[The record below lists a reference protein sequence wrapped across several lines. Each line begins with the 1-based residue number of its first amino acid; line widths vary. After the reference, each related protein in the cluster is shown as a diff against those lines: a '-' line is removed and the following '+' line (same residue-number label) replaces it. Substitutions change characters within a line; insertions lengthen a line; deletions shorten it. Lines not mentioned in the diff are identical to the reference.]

1 MATVDPLPISG
12 QTVPVDLDSGKAFQ
26 EQLDRKL
33 QPFIDKFL
41 ASQNPA
47 DLEAPIDEKG
57 LADNEDA
64 LKQVADN
71 LGVDSN
77 SLVQK
82 AQDEIER
89 ILSCDEKSYDKI
101 LNLNG
106 MVTLEFALKQWR
118 QLGCLIRPFIK
129 QDDAK
134 KQKNAARA
142 FVRLLTAAKQNHIEK
157 GDINEV
163 VFWEG
168 LVDLNAFIND
178 TAAPVNETLL
188 KEPPT
193 EIRKIHQ
200 EAMEEVAA
208 LKLNLEDNNMLNK
221 LHNFNFKIIEENH
234 RNGLMRSKAHQW
246 VVPLEFFHPQYILAA
261 ERYKDLEADPKSS
274 NLVAEIQKLKFV
286 VDEKIKRHHLAS
298 GWGIPSAED
307 YLKGVEEIKR
317 IMSCSNDNDYEMLKI
332 TQDSDDGVKV
342 KALRTITSMIHPIF
356 SFRKDSKT
364 ALQKLLSAASRVGIE
379 EDERNF
385 CEDWTGED
393 WEDDENPPPED
404 PIEKPPQEIL
414 DLYKE
419 ASGLLLKLFDEPNN
433 KQAKEDI
440 QIIDDRVRRI
450 EQTLLAQTM
459 SDASPVWE
467 FDPDWWYMHM
477 DECAQYQ
484 NALRKNYDD
493 EAAKNGLQQ
502 LGIIINYRVERHHLP
517 DSLKLGTPE
526 QYTNYLRN
534 EEQEFKK
541 IAQEKAT
548 DAEKHLST
556 MNDNLSK
563 IPDGSAVEQ
572 TLRAQLEQI
581 RDDAK
586 KLVRGAETAV
596 HESKSAA
603 AEAQSSTCHFDAK
616 LACEKAEGALAR
628 VSQMVSS
635 MADLQVQA
643 LALVKDPTQP
653 GVSRPIVYP
662 WHTEKLNDGRRLIGY
677 VRAGTGFQVCV
688 EGEEKGRL
696 IRRIIAGADIGRIVA
711 EDYSKES
718 RSKNMAD
725 SAFDLAGRNLGY
737 KDIKDIH
744 WVASA
749 TPKVR
754 KDGKRYTSPTAYC
767 CVALCAPDNVS
778 LVTVTRL
785 RKIAGTV
792 QANEIIEKACREQQT
807 PVPWEQPYQEII
819 YSASEEAIAKGGQGA
834 PGTTLAP
841 SRANGQAG
849 SDIAAIETRLA
860 TLEGEFGNLKSD
872 MKPMRTDGD
881 CILDGSHPSPSNSPP
896 PDRVRTATD
905 HSIELQATGG
915 GQITGGTFNKSYDG
929 VKRGCMAHH
938 NGSHD
943 DVVAAT
949 TYPLRK
955 EASTHLYLL
964 AGDIAL
970 SHLESSSGP
979 RTIRDGPS
987 GSTSPIH

>member
-26 EQLDRKL
+26 EQLNHKL
-33 QPFIDKFL
+33 QPIIDKFL

-47 DLEAPIDEKG
+47 DLEAPIDKKG

-64 LKQVADN
+64 LKQVAGS

-193 EIRKIHQ
+193 EIRQIHQ

-221 LHNFNFKIIEENH
+221 LHNFNFKIIEENQ

-246 VVPLEFFHPQYILAA
+246 VIPLEFFHPQYILAA

-317 IMSCSNDNDYEMLKI
+317 IMSCSNDYEMLKI

-356 SFRKDSKT
+356 SFQKDSTT
-364 ALQKLLSAASRVGIE
+364 ALRKLLSAASRVDIK
-379 EDERNF
+379 EDEINF
-385 CEDWTGED
+385 CEDWTGEEL
-393 WEDDENPPPED
+393 EDDETPPPED

-419 ASGLLLKLFDEPNN
+419 ASGHLVKLFDEPNN
-433 KQAKEDI
+433 EQAKEDI
-440 QIIDDRVRRI
+440 RIINKRVYDI
-450 EQTLLAQTM
+450 EDGLRANQM
-459 SDASPVWE
+459 SDGYIWGI
-467 FDPDWWYMHM
+467 DLDWWCSRAN
-477 DECAQYQ
+477 ECAQRW
-484 NALRKNYDD
+484 NALRKNYED
-493 EAAKNGLQQ
+493 EAAKHDLQQ
-502 LGIIINYRVERHHLP
+502 LGRLFKSYVERNHFP
-517 DSLKLGTPE
+517 DSWWIPTPE
-526 QYTNYLRN
+526 EYTDCLRN
-534 EEQEFKK
+534 EEQGFKK
-541 IAQEKAT
+541 TAQKQAT
-548 DAEKHLST
+548 DAEKHLSN

-563 IPDGSAVEQ
+563 IPDGSAVEP
-572 TLRAQLEQI
+572 TLRAKLEQI
-581 RDDAK
+581 RNEAK
-586 KLVRGAETAV
+586 KLVQDAETAV
-596 HESKSAA
+596 HDSKSAA
-603 AEAQSSTCHFDAK
+603 TEAQSSTCHFDAK
-616 LACEKAEGALAR
+616 RACEKAEHALAQ
-628 VSQMVSS
+628 VSQIVSPV
-635 MADLQVQA
+635 ADLQVQA
-643 LALVKDPTQP
+643 LALVKDPTQRS
-653 GVSRPIVYP
+653 VSRTIVYP
-662 WHTEKLNDGRRLIGY
+662 WHTEELGDGQRLIGY
-677 VRAGTGFQVCV
+677 VRAGTGFRVCV
-688 EGEEKGRL
+688 EREEEGRL
-696 IRRIIAGADIGRIVA
+696 IRRIIAGADIGRITA
-711 EDYSKES
+711 EDYSKVS
-718 RSKNMAD
+718 GSKNMAD

-737 KDIKDIH
+737 KDIRDIH

-749 TPKVR
+749 TPKVCR
-754 KDGKRYTSPTAYC
+754 KGKRYTSPTAYC
-767 CVALCAPDNVS
+767 CVALCDPDNVS

-785 RKIAGTV
+785 RKIAGQVKADEMIEKKCKEQKTPIPWEEEYP
-792 QANEIIEKACREQQT
+792 EIIC
-807 PVPWEQPYQEII
+807 P
-819 YSASEEAIAKGGQGA
+819 ASELAMAKGGQGA
-834 PGTTLAP
+834 SGTTLAP
-841 SRANGQAG
+841 SRVNGQAG
-849 SDIAAIETRLA
+849 NNITTIETRLA
-860 TLEGEFGNLKSD
+860 TLEGERNQCSIYERRVYED
-872 MKPMRTDGD
+872 DA
-881 CILDGSHPSPSNSPP
+881 GS
-896 PDRVRTATD
+896 
-905 HSIELQATGG
+905 
-915 GQITGGTFNKSYDG
+915 Y
-929 VKRGCMAHH
+929 
-938 NGSHD
+938 
-943 DVVAAT
+943 
-949 TYPLRK
+949 
-955 EASTHLYLL
+955 
-964 AGDIAL
+964 
-970 SHLESSSGP
+970 
-979 RTIRDGPS
+979 S
-987 GSTSPIH
+987 GSGAGSGAGSDAGIEMKLVMKKG